1 MIPLCNLHTHTTY
14 CDGKNTAEE
23 MVQAA
28 IQHGAVTIGFSGHS
42 PLIIHRTHEEW
53 SMRVQQTKDYQ
64 EEILRLRQIWGRQI
78 EILLGIEQ
86 DCFSEAPDFPYD
98 YIIGSVHYVQKGDIY
113 IPMDLDPMHLRKAID
128 VLYAGDAI
136 ALAKEYYEL
145 VADVHRKTSCQIV
158 GHIDLLT
165 KFNEKHACF
174 DEEDPRYQK
183 AALEAADALLGKD
196 VLFEI
201 NTGAMSRGWRT
212 RPYPAPFILKYLSE
226 KKARLIVTGDSHS
239 AETLFFGYEDA
250 YQYAKNCGV
259 RELFTYCNGKFDS
272 FSL

>member
-53 SMRVQQTKDYQ
+53 SMRVQQTKDYH

-113 IPMDLDPMHLRKAID
+113 IRKGTCNLKADRRDLDAMYRQRIQAMQKQ
-128 VLYAGDAI
+128 
-136 ALAKEYYEL
+136 AKE
-145 VADVHRKTSCQIV
+145 
-158 GHIDLLT
+158 
-165 KFNEKHACF
+165 
-174 DEEDPRYQK
+174 
-183 AALEAADALLGKD
+183 
-196 VLFEI
+196 
-201 NTGAMSRGWRT
+201 
-212 RPYPAPFILKYLSE
+212 
-226 KKARLIVTGDSHS
+226 
-239 AETLFFGYEDA
+239 
-250 YQYAKNCGV
+250 
-259 RELFTYCNGKFDS
+259 
-272 FSL
+272 